1 MSLPGWFPSIS
12 QHLLIA
18 VLALLV
24 YVLTTRV
31 GRVRRPPTAAI
42 AWVMALGVMPY
53 VALPLFLMF
62 GTRKLK
68 AARGPRQVVAGPAR
82 DREAHW
88 GEALLESLGVG
99 PARTGS
105 VRLHPDGGAS
115 REALWALID
124 EARHTIDVCTF
135 ILGDDPVGREALARL
150 TRRAGQ
156 GVKVRLL
163 LDSAGRWIKRPPSLE
178 AFEAA
183 GGRVAW
189 FNPLLFTLRR
199 RIPRNLRNHRKH
211 AIADDALLWAGG
223 RNIAEEYFD
232 ERRDDPAWIDLT
244 FDLRGGVAAQ
254 AAAQFESDWRAARGA
269 GRRDIAEPSGD
280 AMADVPETQFVPSG
294 PDQPEDTVHT
304 LLLAACFHARRRLLA
319 VTPYF
324 VPDDDLLEALRI
336 AVLRGVAV
344 TLVIPRKSNHLVA
357 DFARGR
363 ALRFLAEAGADIR
376 LVPCMVHAKAV
387 VIDEELAWCGSANLD
402 ARSLL
407 LNYESATVFYGA
419 TEIQWLGGWIEALA
433 GKGERHAVKPVG
445 LLRDLTEGLLLM
457 IAFQV

>member
-1 MSLPGWFPSIS
+1 MSLREWLPSVS

-42 AWVMALGVMPY
+42 AWVMGLALLPY
-53 VALPLFLMF
+53 VSLPLFLMF

-68 AARGPRQVVAGPAR
+68 AARGPRRVASGTLQVRGT
-82 DREAHW
+82 HW
-88 GEALLESLGVG
+88 GEALLLSLGVG
-99 PARTGS
+99 PAHHGT
-105 VRLHPDGGAS
+105 VLLHADGAAS
-115 REALWALID
+115 RKSLWALID
-124 EARHTIDVCTF
+124 DARNTLDVCTF
-135 ILGDDPVGREALARL
+135 ILGNDPVGRETLARL
-150 TRRAGQ
+150 TRRASE
-156 GVKVRLL
+156 GVRVRLL
-163 LDSAGRWIKRPPSLE
+163 LDAAGRWLQQPPSLR
-178 AFEAA
+178 AFRKA
-183 GGRVAW
+183 GGQMAW
-189 FNPLLFTLRR
+189 FNPLLFSLHR

-211 AIADDALLWAGG
+211 AIADDAVLWSGG
-223 RNIAEEYFD
+223 RNIADEYFD
-232 ERRDDPAWIDLT
+232 ERLDDPAWIDLT
-244 FDLRGGVAAQ
+244 FELRGGVAAQ

-269 GRRDIAEPSGD
+269 ARN
-280 AMADVPETQFVPSG
+280 DVPSIPATTGDPRDTQFVPSG

-304 LLLAACFHARRRLLA
+304 LLLAACFHAQRRLLA

-363 ALRFLAEAGADIR
+363 ALRLLAEAGADIR
-376 LVPCMVHAKAV
+376 LVPCMVHAKAA
-387 VIDEELAWCGSANLD
+387 VIDDDLAWCGSANLD

-407 LNYESATVFYGA
+407 LNYESATVLYGES
-419 TEIQWLGGWIEALA
+419 EIHWLAGWIGALA
-433 GKGERHAVKPVG
+433 AKGERLETRPVG
-445 LLRDLTEGLLLM
+445 LVRDLTEGLLLM